1 MDTIGLVEYI
11 VVTSMLYA
19 IALKVAYKWLTKEG

>member
-19 IALKVAYKWLTKEG
+19 IILSAAYKWLMKEG